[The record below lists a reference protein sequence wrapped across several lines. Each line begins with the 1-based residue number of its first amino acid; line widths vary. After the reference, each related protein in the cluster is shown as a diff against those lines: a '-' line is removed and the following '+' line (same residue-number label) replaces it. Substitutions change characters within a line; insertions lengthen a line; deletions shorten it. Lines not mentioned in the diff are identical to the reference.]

1 MLFIPPSHFI
11 IGGSIDVTAYF
22 IYNKNNCDF
31 LKNQNIFQFIFRIKF
46 VVFLFSLIYTIK
58 KELIIIDIQIKKHNR
73 IQTFFIRFFN
83 RLEDLIFTIFQKTP
97 EPLIPSFLMNWM
109 DKYTKKRLHELEQA
123 VIRQKWRKAQLE
135 KAVAEIHDRQQNTKE
150 AP

>member
-1 MLFIPPSHFI
+1 M
-11 IGGSIDVTAYF
+11 
-22 IYNKNNCDF
+22 
-31 LKNQNIFQFIFRIKF
+31 
-46 VVFLFSLIYTIK
+46 IYTIK

-73 IQTFFIRFFN
+73 IQTFSFRFFN

-97 EPLIPSFLMNWM
+97 EPLIPAFLMNWM
-109 DKYTKKRLHELEQA
+109 DRYTQKRLHELEQA

-150 AP
+150 APPDN